1 MKASTMN
8 NLDFIAHAFAGCTA
22 HETPWVA
29 GFPGDVATAP
39 HSVWFGAP
47 ALPIPQIIGSDR
59 NNYVSVSTFKRNAEG
74 QCRRRKD
81 CWSGLWLVLLDD
93 IGTKIDKRAALRLA
107 PSCMVETSPRNFQ
120 AWLFLSAPER
130 NADRAEA
137 LINGLI
143 AAGASDPGAG
153 NLTRYGRLPVGI
165 NGKAKY
171 ADTKGQ
177 SWIQRVHAWEPA
189 RRYSADEI
197 AAAYGMSLAAARP
210 RVQHSRARADDSQ
223 EDRYL
228 PTLEAAGLYLEPL
241 RGMSEAHRIVCPW
254 HQSHTGKDTGGTV
267 YFSPSDENDHRGGFI
282 CHHGHCKGRNIA
294 DLDHFIA
301 RLLSVKAAA

>member
-1 MKASTMN
+1 MN
-8 NLDFIAHAFAGCTA
+8 NREFIAHAFAGCTA
-22 HETPWVA
+22 HEAPWVA
-29 GFPGDVATAP
+29 GFSGDVATAP

-47 ALPIPQIIGSDR
+47 ALPLPQIIGSNR
-59 NNYVSVSTFKRNAEG
+59 NNYVSVSTFTRNAEG
-74 QCRRRKD
+74 QVRRRKD

-107 PSCMVETSPRNFQ
+107 PSCMVETSPGNFQ

-130 NADRAEA
+130 NSGRAEA

-171 ADTKGQ
+171 ADKEGQ
-177 SWIQRVHAWEPA
+177 PWIQRVHTWEPA
-189 RRYSADEI
+189 HRYSADEI
-197 AAAYGMSLAAARP
+197 AAAYGLSLAAARP
-210 RVQHSRARADDSQ
+210 RVQHSRARTDHRDDK
-223 EDRYL
+223 YL
-228 PTLEAAGLYLEPL
+228 PILEAAGLYLEPV
-241 RGMSEAHRIVCPW
+241 RGLSEAHRIICPW
-254 HQSHTGKDTGGTV
+254 HRSHTGKDTGGTV

-294 DLDHFIA
+294 ELDHFIA
-301 RLLSVKAAA
+301 RLLSVEAAA

>member
-8 NLDFIAHAFAGCTA
+8 NLNFIAHAFAGCAA

-47 ALPIPQIIGSDR
+47 ALPLSQIIGSDR

-81 CWSGLWLVLLDD
+81 CWSGLWLALLDD

-107 PSCMVETSPRNFQ
+107 PSCMIETSPGNFQ

-165 NGKAKY
+165 NGKTKY

-177 SWIQRVHAWEPA
+177 SWIQCVHTWEPA

-210 RVQHSRARADDSQ
+210 RVQHSRARTADHRD
-223 EDRYL
+223 DKYL
-228 PTLEAAGLYLEPL
+228 PTLEAAGLYLEPV
-241 RGMSEAHRIVCPW
+241 RGLSEAHRIICPW
-254 HQSHTGKDTGGTV
+254 HQSHTDKDTGGTV

-301 RLLSVKAAA
+301 RLLSVRAAA